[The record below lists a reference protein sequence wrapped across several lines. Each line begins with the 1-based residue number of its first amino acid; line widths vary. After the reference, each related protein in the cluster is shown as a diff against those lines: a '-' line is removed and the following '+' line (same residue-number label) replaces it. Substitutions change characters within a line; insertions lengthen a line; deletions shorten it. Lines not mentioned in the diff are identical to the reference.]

1 MRALGLHILLSPDFQ
16 QQEGTRFDR
25 VLRLVLLIF
34 NFSSLV
40 DSLLS
45 RIDTIQKRA
54 GLVNLEYGNVTA
66 TFQKNCNLVSNARA
80 NHRAEAHLE
89 AAAVATCDQCE
100 DDAEAEPYVA
110 ANLGVSKANFEEMV
124 LAHEA
129 EDCTDWTCD

>member
-1 MRALGLHILLSPDFQ
+1 MPLLTVTTSPEFQ
-16 QQEGTRFDR
+16 QQEGIHFDR

-34 NFSSLV
+34 DSSSLV

-66 TFQKNCNLVSNARA
+66 TFQKNRNLVSNARA

-89 AAAVATCDQCE
+89 AAAVATCDQRE
-100 DDAEAEPYVA
+100 DAEAEPYVA
-110 ANLGVSKANFEEMV
+110 ANLGVSKADFEEMV

>member
-1 MRALGLHILLSPDFQ
+1 M
-16 QQEGTRFDR
+16 
-25 VLRLVLLIF
+25 LIF
-34 NFSSLV
+34 NSSSLV

-66 TFQKNCNLVSNARA
+66 TFQKNRDLVSDARA

-89 AAAVATCDQCE
+89 AAAVDTCGQRE
-100 DDAEAEPYVA
+100 DDTEAEPYLV
-110 ANLGVSKANFEEMV
+110 ANLGVSKADFEEMV